1 MTMAIDDK
9 TRVVGYFA
17 FNPPMDVVCDGD
29 ACVVAGSEAAMKEY
43 IAKLGVSAKNFPDIR
58 KTRLGDILVGMY
70 QGGAYAFDEESYNRF
85 YPIAAKA
92 GIDIGPQDF
101 SMPGPTGMHFVHV
114 AVGRRT

>member
-1 MTMAIDDK
+1 MAIDDK

-17 FNPPMDVVCDGD
+17 FTLPMDVVCDGD
-29 ACVVAGSEAAMKEY
+29 ACVIAGSETAMKRY
-43 IAKLGVSAKNFPDIR
+43 IAKLGVTAKNLPAIR

-85 YPIAAKA
+85 YPLAAKA

-101 SMPGPTGMHFVHV
+101 SMSGPTGMHFVHV
-114 AVGRRT
+114 AVNRST